1 MSTVNQLIS
10 ENIKTFITDISTNY
24 NIDESKLY
32 ELLNK
37 NNDKESLNEKELN
50 KLKKPELV
58 QMCRDKKLK
67 VTGTKKDLIG
77 RLLGNSNNTPNNT
90 PASTPTSTPTKSKTK
105 SPSVLSKVQSPQI
118 NITKN
123 KHGNYE
129 HIKTSFVFDINTKEV
144 IGKQHDSGNIEKLS
158 LNDIDTCNKYKF
170 KYNSSLIN
178 MVDENEDKELENLSD
193 DTDSEIELSDEEKVS
208 KDKEEEEDEE
218 DEEIE
223 LEEELLLESSDDEDI
238 SD

>member
-1 MSTVNQLIS
+1 MSTINQLS

-37 NNDKESLNEKELN
+37 NDSKESLNEKELN

-67 VTGTKKDLIG
+67 VTGTKKNLIE
-77 RLLGNSNNTPNNT
+77 RLLGNSSNTPANT
-90 PASTPTSTPTKSKTK
+90 PASTPASTPANTPTKTK

-158 LNDIDTCNKYKF
+158 LDDIDTCNKYKF

-208 KDKEEEEDEE
+208 KDKEEDEEE